1 MSQLKKSSKIPFV
14 IVVVYLVLVLLAT
27 ISIFTGD
34 DPLDAIFL
42 VVLTLPWSFLIT
54 PLVDAISPFLFDN
67 LVVGVSIGLIG
78 AGINAVLL
86 YLLLSWIVTRFRST

>member
-34 DPLDAIFL
+34 DPLDAILL

-54 PLVDAISPFLFDN
+54 PLVDAISPSLFDN
-67 LVVGVSIGLIG
+67 VVVGVSVGLVG

-86 YLLLSWIVTRFRST
+86 YLLLGWIVNRFRST